1 MKSVF
6 FYLLLLLSILCF
18 AGFAQSRDPFYP
30 EQPIDSNNTH
40 HFIDKTDN
48 SETLQHQN
56 STLHHRI
63 YPLQYADVTT
73 VAQQLTNYG
82 ISLLSDHGRIAI
94 DKDSNSISIIDT
106 EKAHTEISDWL
117 KIKETPQQQ
126 VHITAHII
134 SSSQDA
140 LNELGTQW
148 GLLNMKSTNLEGASN
163 NTTTPHNIAS
173 APLTAPSLAAL
184 ALHQKTK
191 NPLHYI
197 AFNIARINSRLLELE
212 LSALEQEKQL
222 AIIASPRL
230 TAAHEKTASIKQ
242 GTEIPYVSRDN
253 DTIRVEFKEAVLGM
267 EVTPIIQRSNKIR
280 LLLKISQNTPGI
292 ALVQGGSEHL
302 SIDKQ
307 EIMTEVTI
315 HDGETL
321 MLGGIFQQKQQQHAA
336 KIPFLSSLPLLGI
349 LFSHKRDQHSR
360 HELVIFITPKLI

>member
-1 MKSVF
+1 M
-6 FYLLLLLSILCF
+6 
-18 AGFAQSRDPFYP
+18 
-30 EQPIDSNNTH
+30 
-40 HFIDKTDN
+40 
-48 SETLQHQN
+48 
-56 STLHHRI
+56 
-63 YPLQYADVTT
+63 
-73 VAQQLTNYG
+73 
-82 ISLLSDHGRIAI
+82 
-94 DKDSNSISIIDT
+94 
-106 EKAHTEISDWL
+106 
-117 KIKETPQQQ
+117 
-126 VHITAHII
+126 
-134 SSSQDA
+134 
-140 LNELGTQW
+140 
-148 GLLNMKSTNLEGASN
+148 
-163 NTTTPHNIAS
+163 
-173 APLTAPSLAAL
+173 